1 MKKLSQSITLASPLH
16 GALLAQPG
24 HSETLDARIRER
36 EAASYERGRQEAE
49 QAAAERLQQERAG
62 FARLRDGVLKS
73 LGEGVTTVARDC
85 ETALIALA
93 LAAARKLVAG
103 LPITEEQVAAV
114 VQESLAEIED
124 KANIRVLLHP
134 EDIALLE
141 QAGSPLLTTNIGG
154 DRMRLEPSSE
164 VTRGG
169 CLVQTRLG
177 VIDGRRE
184 TKLEMLRQALEP

>member
-1 MKKLSQSITLASPLH
+1 MKRLSQSITLASPLH

-24 HSETLDARIRER
+24 DSETLDARIRER
-36 EAASYERGRQEAE
+36 EAASYARGRLEAE
-49 QAAAERLQQERAG
+49 QAAAEELQRERAR
-62 FARLRDGVLKS
+62 FAGLRDAVLRS
-73 LGEGVTTVARDC
+73 LGEGVATVARDS
-85 ETALIALA
+85 EAALIALT

-114 VQESLAEIED
+114 VRESLAEIED
-124 KANIRVLLHP
+124 KAQIRVLLHP
-134 EDIALLE
+134 EDLALLE
-141 QAGSPLLTTNIGG
+141 QAGSPLLNTNIGG
-154 DRMRLEPSSE
+154 DRMRLESSSE

>member
-1 MKKLSQSITLASPLH
+1 MKRLSQSITLASPLH

-24 HSETLDARIRER
+24 DSETLDARIRER
-36 EAASYERGRQEAE
+36 EAASYARGRREAE
-49 QAAAERLQQERAG
+49 QAAAEELQRERAG
-62 FARLRDGVLKS
+62 FAQLRDGVLRS
-73 LGEGVTTVARDC
+73 LGEGVATVARDS
-85 ETALIALA
+85 EAALIALT

-114 VQESLAEIED
+114 VRESLAEIED
-124 KANIRVLLHP
+124 KAQIRVLLHP
-134 EDIALLE
+134 EDLALLE
-141 QAGSPLLTTNIGG
+141 QGGSPLLSTNIGG
-154 DRMRLEPSSE
+154 DRMRLESSSE